1 MKILDRTVKPELVVR
16 TLREKGP
23 TSYVGNPQH
32 PDEKGVEFSYGGTA
46 YLLQPGVSELEEH
59 LAQHVVGKFPAFR
72 LGLFSDRDAA
82 EAYIEKVR
90 RGE

>member
-1 MKILDRTVKPELVVR
+1 VKILDRTVKPELVIR

-23 TSYVGNPQH
+23 TSFVGNPQH

-46 YLLQPGVSELEEH
+46 MLLQPGVSEVEDY
-59 LAQHVVGKFPAFR
+59 LAHHVVGKFPAYR
-72 LGLFSDRDAA
+72 LGVFASSEAA
-82 EAYIEKVR
+82 EAHVEKVR